1 MHGVT
6 CQITK
11 DYTMSGIENFL
22 SLVREYVLLVD
33 NADSISAYQLLSK
46 CAMLLPKIYSLGLGL
61 PDTEPK
67 NDEIVTYE
75 RNSPIGVLGSK
86 FGKYDI
92 YWEVLDPVF
101 KEEVGAGTLS
111 EDLAEIYMELKG
123 PLIAYE
129 KGQEFDAIWQW
140 KFNIKSHCGD
150 HLVDALRTIHRLVND
165 HMDPDYRNE

>member
-1 MHGVT
+1 
-6 CQITK
+6 
-11 DYTMSGIENFL
+11 MSGIENFL
-22 SLVREYVLLVD
+22 SLVRVYVRL
-33 NADSISAYQLLSK
+33 IESAHSFSAHQLLSK
-46 CAMLLPKIYSLGLGL
+46 CAVLLPKIYSLGLEL
-61 PDTEPK
+61 PDIEPK

-75 RNSPIGVLGSK
+75 GNPPTGIGSK
-86 FGKYDI
+86 LGKYDI

-129 KGQEFDAIWQW
+129 KGQESDAIWQW